1 MIFTDLFISGSE
13 IFIILFAV
21 LLLFGANKLPEIA
34 RGLGKGMNEFKK
46 ATNDIKS
53 EFDEHTQGIQKDI
66 KSIKSDLEES
76 TRFDDMADNYFRDD
90 DSTQNETDSDS
101 DTATDT
107 QTESD
112 SETTEEDI
120 YEEPSGPYS
129 GNEENAGESTGE
141 QEETEETE
149 ETDAYKQQDNA
160 SEQEDYPENEDQT
173 GEGSSRRDASSNKEN
188 Q

>member
-53 EFDEHTQGIQKDI
+53 EFDEHTQDIQKDI

-76 TRFDDMADNYFRDD
+76 TCFDYAADNYFRDD
-90 DSTQNETDSDS
+90 DDYNRNEGESES
-101 DTATDT
+101 ESNTATDT
-107 QTESD
+107 QTDSD
-112 SETTEEDI
+112 TETTEEDV
-120 YEEPSGPYS
+120 YEEPSGHYS
-129 GNEENAGESTGE
+129 GNEENAGESSGDQDTAE
-141 QEETEETE
+141 QSSYTQRD
-149 ETDAYKQQDNA
+149 DAPD
-160 SEQEDYPENEDQT
+160 QEDYPENEDQT
-173 GEGSSRRDASSNKEN
+173 GEGSTRNDSSSSKEN

>member
-53 EFDEHTQGIQKDI
+53 EFDEHTQDIQKDI

-76 TRFDDMADNYFRDD
+76 TRFDDVADNYFKDD
-90 DSTQNETDSDS
+90 EDYNQNEGESES
-101 DTATDT
+101 NTATDT
-107 QTESD
+107 QTDSD
-112 SETTEEDI
+112 TEATEEDV
-120 YEEPSGPYS
+120 YEEPSGYYS
-129 GNEENAGESTGE
+129 GNEENAGESSGDQDTAE
-141 QEETEETE
+141 QSSYTQRDDTP
-149 ETDAYKQQDNA
+149 D
-160 SEQEDYPENEDQT
+160 QEDYPENEDQT
-173 GEGSSRRDASSNKEN
+173 GEGSTRKDSPSDKEN